1 MRRAS
6 CIFSQA
12 FTDIHLRFQLLA
24 SGRIKGELSGKRFTP
39 DAFIQA
45 QKRAVKDFFQSNGC
59 ISWSRVEALQVTPEL
74 FPLSRT
80 LLRPLVSQ
88 TSLLSAQCSG
98 LCSWRCGPHRTAL
111 VDCRF
116 FHRAHQK
123 DVPGGL
129 NSCLLWRCVAIVPAG
144 LSVPSP

>member
-59 ISWSRVEALQVTPEL
+59 ISWSRVEALQVTLEL
-74 FPLSRT
+74 RRLSRT

-88 TSLLSAQCSG
+88 TSHLTPECAMFRSLFLEVRAASNSAGRLLLFPQSPSEGCS
-98 LCSWRCGPHRTAL
+98 RRT
-111 VDCRF
+111 
-116 FHRAHQK
+116 Q
-123 DVPGGL
+123 
-129 NSCLLWRCVAIVPAG
+129 
-144 LSVPSP
+144 